1 MSLVVLLAT
10 FLIALVFSNVVD
22 GIPSLLGGWTHL
34 PNWLMWGAILAFV
47 AWCMDGNETSI

>member
-10 FLIALVFSNVVD
+10 FLIALVLSNLVD
-22 GIPSLLGGWTHL
+22 GVPSLLGGWTHL

-47 AWCMDGNETSI
+47 AWCMDDNETSL